1 VLGAGDFKN
10 KLIMNDCVKESKPE
24 FLELLESMRDQ
35 LSLLDENSN
44 IIYQK
49 VNTIKDITEPEKEM
63 LKEASQTGVL
73 GELWECV
80 SRLKRYNNTLNQS
93 KKGLVRFLG

>member
-1 VLGAGDFKN
+1 MDN
-10 KLIMNDCVKESKPE
+10 CVKESKPE

-35 LSLLDENSN
+35 LSILDENSS
-44 IIYQK
+44 IIFQK

-63 LKEASQTGVL
+63 LKEASPTGVI

-80 SRLKRYNNTLNQS
+80 SRLRRYNESLNRS
-93 KKGLVRFLG
+93 KKGLIRFIG

>member
-1 VLGAGDFKN
+1 
-10 KLIMNDCVKESKPE
+10 MNDCIKESKPE

-35 LSLLDENSN
+35 LSMLDENSS
-44 IIYQK
+44 IIFQK

-80 SRLKRYNNTLNQS
+80 SRLRRYNESLNRS
-93 KKGLVRFLG
+93 KKGLIRFIG

>member
-1 VLGAGDFKN
+1 
-10 KLIMNDCVKESKPE
+10 MDCCVRENKPE

-35 LSLLDENSN
+35 LDMLDENSS

-63 LKEASQTGVL
+63 LDESRPGGVL
-73 GELWECV
+73 GELWKCV
-80 SRLKRYNNTLNQS
+80 SRLREYNESLERS
-93 KKGLVRFLG
+93 KKGLIRFIG

>member
-1 VLGAGDFKN
+1 
-10 KLIMNDCVKESKPE
+10 MNDCVKESKPE
-24 FLELLESMRDQ
+24 FLELLEAMRVQ
-35 LSLLDENSN
+35 LSMLDENSS

-63 LKEASQTGVL
+63 LKEASQAGVL

-80 SRLKRYNNTLNQS
+80 SRLKRYNVSLNQS
-93 KKGLVRFLG
+93 KNGLIRFIG